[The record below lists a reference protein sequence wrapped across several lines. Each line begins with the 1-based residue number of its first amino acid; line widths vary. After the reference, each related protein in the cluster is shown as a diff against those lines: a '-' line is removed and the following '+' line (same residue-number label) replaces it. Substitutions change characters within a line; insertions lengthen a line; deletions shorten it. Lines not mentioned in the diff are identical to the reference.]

1 MILQYFKK
9 KENEYKIVADK
20 LYSEI
25 LHKARLIIKK
35 NYFIEINFDSSFE
48 IISILLVFYI
58 KNFNKDDSIKK
69 NKVNEELI
77 KIFISDLDKS
87 MREIGIGDMSIGKHV
102 KKYVKKFY
110 YRVKILDPLINDLLS
125 KEFIDYLNSLK
136 LINID
141 NTQVMRQDLIVIFKE
156 LEKIKEVNSGN

>member
-20 LYSEI
+20 LYLEI

-48 IISILLVFYI
+48 IITILLVFYI
-58 KNFNKDDSIKK
+58 KNFNKDDSMKK

-125 KEFIDYLNSLK
+125 NEFIDYLNSLK
-136 LINID
+136 LININ

-156 LEKIKEVNSGN
+156 LEKIK

>member
-9 KENEYKIVADK
+9 KENEYKITADK
-20 LYSEI
+20 LYLEI
-25 LHKARLIIKK
+25 LLKARLIIKK

-48 IISILLVFYI
+48 IITILLVFYI

-125 KEFIDYLNSLK
+125 NEFIDYLNSLK
-136 LINID
+136 LININ

-156 LEKIKEVNSGN
+156 LEKIK

>member
-9 KENEYKIVADK
+9 KENEYKITADK
-20 LYSEI
+20 LYLEI

-48 IISILLVFYI
+48 IITILLVFYI

-125 KEFIDYLNSLK
+125 NEFIDYLNSLK
-136 LINID
+136 LININ
-141 NTQVMRQDLIVIFKE
+141 NTEIMRQDLIVIFKE
-156 LEKIKEVNSGN
+156 LEKIK

>member
-9 KENEYKIVADK
+9 KENEYKIIADK
-20 LYSEI
+20 LYLEI
-25 LHKARLIIKK
+25 LYKARLIIKK

-48 IISILLVFYI
+48 IITILLVFYI
-58 KNFNKDDSIKK
+58 KNFNKHDLIKK

-77 KIFISDLDKS
+77 KNFISDLDKS
-87 MREIGIGDMSIGKHV
+87 MRELGIGDMSIGKHV

-125 KEFIDYLNSLK
+125 NEFIDYLNSLK

-141 NTQVMRQDLIVIFKE
+141 NTEVMRQDLIVIFKE
-156 LEKIKEVNSGN
+156 LKKIK

>member
-9 KENEYKIVADK
+9 KENEYKITADK
-20 LYSEI
+20 LYLEI

-48 IISILLVFYI
+48 IITILLVFYI
-58 KNFNKDDSIKK
+58 KNFNKDDSMKK

-77 KIFISDLDKS
+77 KNFISDLDKS
-87 MREIGIGDMSIGKHV
+87 MRELGIGDMSIGKHV

-125 KEFIDYLNSLK
+125 NEFIDYLNSLK
-136 LINID
+136 LININ

-156 LEKIKEVNSGN
+156 LEKIK

>member
-9 KENEYKIVADK
+9 KENEYKITAEK
-20 LYSEI
+20 LYLEI

-48 IISILLVFYI
+48 IITILLVFYI
-58 KNFNKDDSIKK
+58 KNYNKDDSIKK

-125 KEFIDYLNSLK
+125 NEFIDYLNSLK
-136 LINID
+136 LININ

-156 LEKIKEVNSGN
+156 LEKIK

>member
-9 KENEYKIVADK
+9 KENEYKITADK
-20 LYSEI
+20 LYLEI

-48 IISILLVFYI
+48 IITILLVFYI
-58 KNFNKDDSIKK
+58 KNCNKDDSIKK

-125 KEFIDYLNSLK
+125 NEFIDYLNSLK

-141 NTQVMRQDLIVIFKE
+141 NTEVMRQDLIVIFKE
-156 LEKIKEVNSGN
+156 LEKIK

>member
-9 KENEYKIVADK
+9 KENEYKITADK
-20 LYSEI
+20 LYLEI

-48 IISILLVFYI
+48 IITIFLVFYI
-58 KNFNKDDSIKK
+58 KNFNKDDSMKK

-125 KEFIDYLNSLK
+125 NEFIDYLNSLK
-136 LINID
+136 LININ

-156 LEKIKEVNSGN
+156 LEKIK

>member
-110 YRVKILDPLINDLLS
+110 YRVKILDPIINDLLS
-125 KEFIDYLNSLK
+125 NEFIDYLNSLK
-136 LINID
+136 LININ

>member
-9 KENEYKIVADK
+9 KENEYKITADK
-20 LYSEI
+20 LYLEI

-48 IISILLVFYI
+48 IITILLVFYI
-58 KNFNKDDSIKK
+58 KNFNKDDSMKK

-125 KEFIDYLNSLK
+125 NEFIDYLNSLK

-141 NTQVMRQDLIVIFKE
+141 NTEVMRQDLIVIFKE
-156 LEKIKEVNSGN
+156 LEKIK

>member
-1 MILQYFKK
+1 M
-9 KENEYKIVADK
+9 
-20 LYSEI
+20 
-25 LHKARLIIKK
+25 
-35 NYFIEINFDSSFE
+35 
-48 IISILLVFYI
+48 
-58 KNFNKDDSIKK
+58 KK

-125 KEFIDYLNSLK
+125 NEFIDYLNSLK
-136 LINID
+136 LININ

-156 LEKIKEVNSGN
+156 LEKIK

>member
-9 KENEYKIVADK
+9 KENEYKITADK
-20 LYSEI
+20 LYLEI

-48 IISILLVFYI
+48 IITILLVFYI
-58 KNFNKDDSIKK
+58 KNFNKDDSMKK

-125 KEFIDYLNSLK
+125 NEFIDYLNSLK
-136 LINID
+136 LININ
-141 NTQVMRQDLIVIFKE
+141 NTEIMRQDLIVIFKE
-156 LEKIKEVNSGN
+156 LEKIK